1 MISDGDS
8 IAILSIGHP
17 GNLVV
22 DSQKEFKN
30 KGLDIAHYDMR
41 FIKPLDINLL
51 HKIAQKHRYII
62 TLEDGCLQGGFGSAI
77 LEFMSDNNYSCKIH
91 RLGIPDKFIH
101 HGTIEELQEQCG
113 FDKDAIIKCI
123 DKINQTELIAQPSNN

>member
-8 IAILSIGHP
+8 IAFLSIGHP

-41 FIKPLDINLL
+41 FIRPLDINLL
-51 HKIAQKHRYII
+51 HKIAQKHK
-62 TLEDGCLQGGFGSAI
+62 TLL
-77 LEFMSDNNYSCKIH
+77 NY
-91 RLGIPDKFIH
+91 
-101 HGTIEELQEQCG
+101 T
-113 FDKDAIIKCI
+113 
-123 DKINQTELIAQPSNN
+123 